1 MNTPAYYDTVPP
13 ITMTDP
19 LAETLGSA
27 EGGTLEYRY
36 LDAVKLTG
44 HSCPTVAG
52 AWRMTRD
59 ALARL
64 YPQGTPRRGEIR
76 VDLREA
82 LDDGV
87 AGVIASVVSL
97 VTGAAN
103 AGGLKGFAGRHGRK
117 DLLAFGVPMRG
128 DIRFTRLDDGR
139 SVEFTR
145 QGFAVPRSA
154 ELTQLLRAAVAP
166 EATEAA
172 RRAFAQRWSGWVEQ
186 MTDPACPPEWVET
199 AA

>member
-1 MNTPAYYDTVPP
+1 MNTPAYYDTVPS

-52 AWRMTRD
+52 AWRLTRD

-97 VTGAAN
+97 VTGAAMLWL
-103 AGGLKGFAGRHGRK
+103 AVDVYRLRRGIAAARALRRLFAFSI
-117 DLLAFGVPMRG
+117 LYLFV
-128 DIRFTRLDDGR
+128 L
-139 SVEFTR
+139 
-145 QGFAVPRSA
+145 FAV
-154 ELTQLLRAAVAP
+154 LLGEVVFHAIASLVR
-166 EATEAA
+166 
-172 RRAFAQRWSGWVEQ
+172 
-186 MTDPACPPEWVET
+186 
-199 AA
+199 

>member
-1 MNTPAYYDTVPP
+1 MNTPAYYDAVPS

-27 EGGTLEYRY
+27 EGGTLQYRY

-76 VDLREA
+76 VELREQ

-103 AGGLKGFAGRHGRK
+103 AGGFKGFAGRHGRK

-128 DIRFTRLDDGR
+128 DIRLTRLDNGQ

-145 QGFAVPRSA
+145 RGFPVPRSA
-154 ELTQLLRAAVAP
+154 ELTQRLRAAVAP
-166 EATEAA
+166 DASGEA
-172 RRAFAQRWSGWVEQ
+172 RRAFAQAWSDWVAR

-199 AA
+199 AT

>member
-1 MNTPAYYDTVPP
+1 MKTPAYYDQVPSITV
-13 ITMTDP
+13 TDP

-52 AWRMTRD
+52 AWRMTLD

-64 YPQGTPRRGEIR
+64 YPDSTPRRGEIR
-76 VDLREA
+76 VEVREA
-82 LDDGV
+82 LDEGV
-87 AGVIASVVSL
+87 AGVIASVVAL

-103 AGGLKGFAGRHGRK
+103 AGGFKGLAGHFGRK
-117 DLLAFGVPMRG
+117 DLLAFDVPMRG
-128 DIRFTRLDDGR
+128 DIRLTRSDTGQ

-145 QGFAVPRSA
+145 RGFPVPRSGA
-154 ELTQLLRAAVAP
+154 LTPLLRAALPPDASDD
-166 EATEAA
+166 AK
-172 RRAFAQRWSGWVEQ
+172 RAFAQAWSDWVAQ
-186 MTDPACPPEWVET
+186 LLDPASAPEWIET

>member
-1 MNTPAYYDTVPP
+1 MS
-13 ITMTDP
+13 II
-19 LAETLGSA
+19 G
-27 EGGTLEYRY
+27 
-36 LDAVKLTG
+36 
-44 HSCPTVAG
+44 
-52 AWRMTRD
+52 
-59 ALARL
+59 ARL
-64 YPQGTPRRGEIR
+64 PDKASNRASGAVQKA
-76 VDLREA
+76 LEA
-82 LDDGV
+82 IEKRAIEDCWG
-87 AGVIASVVSL
+87 
-97 VTGAAN
+97 
-103 AGGLKGFAGRHGRK
+103 GFAGRHGRK

>member
-1 MNTPAYYDTVPP
+1 MNTPAYYDTVPS

-103 AGGLKGFAGRHGRK
+103 AGGFKGFAGRHARK
-117 DLLAFGVPMRG
+117 DLLVFGVPMRG
-128 DIRFTRLDDGR
+128 DVRLTRLDTGQ

-145 QGFAVPRSA
+145 RGFPLPRSGA
-154 ELTQLLRAAVAP
+154 LTQLLRAAVSPDAP
-166 EATEAA
+166 DDAK
-172 RRAFAQRWSGWVEQ
+172 RAFALAWSDWVAQ
-186 MTDPACPPEWVET
+186 LLDPAAAPEWIET
-199 AA
+199 AV

>member
-1 MNTPAYYDTVPP
+1 MNTPAYYDTVPS

-44 HSCPTVAG
+44 HSCPT
-52 AWRMTRD
+52 
-59 ALARL
+59 
-64 YPQGTPRRGEIR
+64 
-76 VDLREA
+76 
-82 LDDGV
+82 V